1 MNKENVLDVRCELVN
16 ETEDSVDIY
25 LYGRIVDQKPKNY
38 WTGKDEEGDFIYPE
52 NMRDLVKKA
61 KEKDINLHINS
72 TGGSIYA
79 SIAIHN
85 FLKQSKNKIIVYID
99 GIAASGA
106 SIIAMAGDEI
116 KMPINTTMMI
126 HRAATVIYGNAE
138 KLIKT
143 AKTLEKFDETVL
155 ASYQN
160 RFVGTKEEL
169 QKLIKEETYLTA
181 EECKTF
187 GLCDL
192 LIDEIKEKQEEV
204 EKEKSIKVS
213 LFEKYNEPNR
223 KEQLLNKFKKREM
236 E

>member
-204 EKEKSIKVS
+204 ENEKSIKVS